1 MRSPRATT
9 RRRCPPV
16 STTFRDAAAFFCLG
30 LANNAG
36 YNVSL
41 ACANEISA
49 GAVGQV
55 FLAAVVPS
63 LLVKASAPH
72 WFRHVSYAVRAL
84 AAAALMASGFLLVAL
99 SRSHTVQLAGVGLV
113 AAQSGLGEASCLALA
128 GAYPHHR
135 SLLTAWASGTGASGM
150 FGYAWVV
157 LLHTLGGAS
166 LRATLL
172 AALCFPIA
180 FLGAHFG
187 LLRAPS
193 ASGGPAASSPAGD
206 VALTPVA
213 ASTLSPRA
221 VAAARAAEAEG
232 RLEAGR
238 PDSSGRRAAAPTPP
252 PLPVLPVGVLATARH
267 VATLWPYMVPLLV
280 VYYAEYV
287 CQAGVWAAISVGAP
301 DDAKAR
307 DRFYKA
313 ANWAYQ
319 AGVFVSRSSGT
330 LIHCSL
336 RGLWAMPAAQALLLA
351 FFAVIAATRLAI
363 GWWLLAPA
371 VLVGLMGGGTYVHAF
386 TLLAASSPPTLRE
399 LNLGAASVADAVG
412 IALADA
418 SAVLVQGCLFRVNH
432 VPGAAFKC
440 GEKEG

>member
-1 MRSPRATT
+1 MRSPRPLA
-9 RRRCPPV
+9 RRRCAPDPA
-16 STTFRDAAAFFCLG
+16 TARDAAAFFALG

-63 LLVKASAPH
+63 LVIKASAPH
-72 WFRHVSYAVRAL
+72 WFRHVPYGVRAL
-84 AAAALMASGFLLVAL
+84 AAATLMASGFLLVAL
-99 SRSHTVQLAGVGLV
+99 ARSHALQLVGVGLV

-135 SLLTAWASGTGASGM
+135 ALLTAWASGTGASGM

-157 LLHTLGGAS
+157 LLHTVGGAS
-166 LRATLL
+166 LRSTLL
-172 AALCFPIA
+172 ASLCFPVA

-187 LLRAPS
+187 MLRPPTS
-193 ASGGPAASSPAGD
+193 AAVPAADAGD

-213 ASTLSPRA
+213 AAPTLSPRA
-221 VAAARAAEAEG
+221 AAAARSAEAEG
-232 RLEAGR
+232 LLEVGR
-238 PDSSGRRAAAPTPP
+238 PDSATGGRAAAGPP
-252 PLPVLPVGVLATARH
+252 APALPAGVAATARH

-301 DDAKAR
+301 DDVKAR
-307 DRFYKA
+307 DHFYKA

-336 RGLWAMPAAQALLLA
+336 RGLWAMPAAQAVLLA
-351 FFAVIAATRLAI
+351 FFAAVAATRVAV

-386 TLLAASSPPTLRE
+386 TLLAAASPPSLRE

-440 GEKEG
+440 GEKT